1 MTNYNK
7 KIILII
13 LIIIII
19 ITIICG
25 IYNYTNIFKNK
36 EGFYGY
42 HPHHPSWP
50 WYWYNFPSRMYVPT
64 RTLIPT
70 RNMVVD
76 MRGDPR
82 CPNFG
87 ECGEAVR
94 SGNVIIHP
102 ERHPANYLWGIP
114 TTVPHFFYYD
124 YWFPTP
130 RFDYS
135 VKYNADGSM
144 YKIKEEKVETVPSA
158 SN

>member
-1 MTNYNK
+1 MIDLLTL
-7 KIILII
+7 LIVI
-13 LIIIII
+13 VVLFVIVP
-19 ITIICG
+19 TV
-25 IYNYTNIFKNK
+25 IYFLTRKRINGK
-36 EGFYGY
+36 EGFFGY

-50 WYWYNFPSRMYVPT
+50 WYWYNFPTRMYV
-64 RTLIPT
+64 PT

-87 ECGEAVR
+87 ECGANVR
-94 SGNVIIHP
+94 RGKVVVHP

-114 TTVPHFFYYD
+114 TTAPHFFYYD

-158 SN
+158 NN

>member
-1 MTNYNK
+1 MLDLTTLL
-7 KIILII
+7 IVIVVLFVILPIAVYFI
-13 LIIIII
+13 MRNSN
-19 ITIICG
+19 TS
-25 IYNYTNIFKNK
+25 K
-36 EGFYGY
+36 EGFFGY

-50 WYWYNFPSRMYVPT
+50 WYWYNFPTRMYV
-64 RTLIPT
+64 PT

-87 ECGEAVR
+87 ECGANIRRGKV
-94 SGNVIIHP
+94 VVHP
-102 ERHPANYLWGIP
+102 ERHPVNYLWGIP
-114 TTVPHFFYYD
+114 TTSPHFFYYD

-135 VKYNADGSM
+135 VRYNADGSM